1 MKISASF
8 LSMKEDRM
16 QELDRTTVDF
26 LHVDVMDGEFVKEK
40 SISNDEMALKLKDVT
55 KPLDI
60 HLMVKDVKS
69 YIDFYKDLH
78 PAFITFHYEATNDPM
93 SIINYLRSLNIKVG
107 LAINPGTPIDS
118 ILSYLDQV
126 DLILVMSVYPGR
138 GGQEFIRDTE
148 RKLNKLNHV
157 RKIIYLNYKIEVDG
171 GINDKTIEKV
181 KDADIAVSGYYIT
194 SADDYQRQ
202 VNILKGDIAC

>member
-1 MKISASF
+1 
-8 LSMKEDRM
+8 
-16 QELDRTTVDF
+16 
-26 LHVDVMDGEFVKEK
+26 
-40 SISNDEMALKLKDVT
+40 
-55 KPLDI
+55 
-60 HLMVKDVKS
+60 
-69 YIDFYKDLH
+69 
-78 PAFITFHYEATNDPM
+78 M

-181 KDADIAVSGYYIT
+181 KDADIAVSGYFIT

-202 VNILKGDIAC
+202 VNILKDDIAC